1 MKKKLVVASLLFFI
15 FTTITFREDISI
27 SKFDV
32 QKIQIKNN
40 SLIDENELKKLL
52 TPIYRKNLI
61 FLKNSEIQEALKQN
75 NLIEDF
81 SVKKKYPDTLIIK
94 IFEKK
99 IIAILFKKK
108 NFYLSDKF
116 ELIDFK
122 DFKNYKNLPQVLGTE
137 DKFKI
142 FYNNLKQN
150 NFPID
155 SIKKY
160 ILYESNRWDIE
171 TFNGKKIMLSSKN
184 YIQNLENFLNLK
196 KEVDLINYKIF
207 DYRIENQLIMK

>member
-1 MKKKLVVASLLFFI
+1 MK
-15 FTTITFREDISI
+15 
-27 SKFDV
+27 
-32 QKIQIKNN
+32 
-40 SLIDENELKKLL
+40 
-52 TPIYRKNLI
+52 
-61 FLKNSEIQEALKQN
+61 
-75 NLIEDF
+75 
-81 SVKKKYPDTLIIK
+81 
-94 IFEKK
+94 KK

-122 DFKNYKNLPQVLGTE
+122 DFKNYKNLLKILGTE

>member
-61 FLKNSEIQEALKQN
+61 FLKNREIQEALKQN

>member
-75 NLIEDF
+75 NLIEEF

-99 IIAILFKKK
+99 IIAILFKKE
-108 NFYLSDKF
+108 FYLSDKF

-122 DFKNYKNLPQVLGTE
+122 ILKLQ
-137 DKFKI
+137 KFTTS
-142 FYNNLKQN
+142 L
-150 NFPID
+150 
-155 SIKKY
+155 
-160 ILYESNRWDIE
+160 R
-171 TFNGKKIMLSSKN
+171 
-184 YIQNLENFLNLK
+184 
-196 KEVDLINYKIF
+196 
-207 DYRIENQLIMK
+207 YRR

>member
-61 FLKNSEIQEALKQN
+61 FLKNREIQEALKQN

-94 IFEKK
+94 IYEKK

-184 YIQNLENFLNLK
+184 YLQNLENFLNLK

>member
-94 IFEKK
+94 
-99 IIAILFKKK
+99 
-108 NFYLSDKF
+108 NF
-116 ELIDFK
+116 
-122 DFKNYKNLPQVLGTE
+122 
-137 DKFKI
+137 
-142 FYNNLKQN
+142 
-150 NFPID
+150 
-155 SIKKY
+155 
-160 ILYESNRWDIE
+160 
-171 TFNGKKIMLSSKN
+171 
-184 YIQNLENFLNLK
+184 
-196 KEVDLINYKIF
+196 
-207 DYRIENQLIMK
+207 